1 MKPALPETD
10 ALVPRLRTQLI
21 LAQVR
26 LMELEDVRDSL
37 AARLEEAG
45 QLQRAAQSLADSKV
59 EESAHLSR
67 VQADLQAQFVHMR
80 HMQHVTQ
87 LALEETRVVLETAQR
102 TQAAQAGEL
111 ASIRTALDEKQ
122 QEVARLLAE
131 SSALSV
137 LIKDKEA
144 QLHRTASEL
153 AMALSQLEVVG
164 GESAQ
169 RLNRITQLDAEQRA
183 MKASRSWRWTAW
195 LRSLERRLSP

>member
-1 MKPALPETD
+1 MS
-10 ALVPRLRTQLI
+10 
-21 LAQVR
+21 
-26 LMELEDVRDSL
+26 DSI

-45 QLQRAAQSLADSKV
+45 QLHRAAHSLADSKV